1 MAANLSEAPP
11 LPVVTRL
18 ECETSMAHSG
28 QKLPQ
33 TRISGQTIIDE
44 LIRNMELGRLEMGYS
59 ILLPCLFSVY
69 LHPDDFARLAGVH
82 GAGGVSGRLANP
94 RTSEHRRSEDG
105 APPATQ
111 QPAAS

>member
-1 MAANLSEAPP
+1 
-11 LPVVTRL
+11 
-18 ECETSMAHSG
+18 MAHSG

-69 LHPDDFARLAGVH
+69 LHPDDFARLAGSH
-82 GAGGVSGRLANP
+82 WIRESATSTSSRLARTNDLPPEGAGG
-94 RTSEHRRSEDG
+94 RTKR
-105 APPATQ
+105 
-111 QPAAS
+111 